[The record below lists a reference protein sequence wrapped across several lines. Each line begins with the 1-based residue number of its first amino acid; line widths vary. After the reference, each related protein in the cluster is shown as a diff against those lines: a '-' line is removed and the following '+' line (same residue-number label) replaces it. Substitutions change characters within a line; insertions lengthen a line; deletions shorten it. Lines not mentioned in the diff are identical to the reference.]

1 MQSLLRDA
9 HAESVWGSFELNV
22 DARQLAQ
29 TDARRPFELA
39 KAPSGASFCQA
50 NVRSGGNTVEIG
62 FREFLIPAFLWALYL
77 VVALIRACIN
87 PSARENGQAA
97 ADVAAA
103 ERKF

>member
-1 MQSLLRDA
+1 
-9 HAESVWGSFELNV
+9 
-22 DARQLAQ
+22 
-29 TDARRPFELA
+29 
-39 KAPSGASFCQA
+39 
-50 NVRSGGNTVEIG
+50 VEIG

-103 ERKF
+103 ERKFQS